1 VQPVSTDVS
10 ARIGTSRQVD
20 RVAAFV
26 ESLQPSSV
34 LDAGCGNGDVAVELQ
49 RRGIDVVGIDIDHD
63 VVIAARSRSP
73 LVRWEHADLA
83 GMQFD
88 HRFDVV
94 AFTSNAL
101 VNCEVHLRRAIM
113 HSAVQHLLPGGAL
126 VSGIMVR
133 DGSSALTVDEYD
145 ALCADCDLQL
155 AERWASWERLPYDD
169 GSLVVSVH
177 RRSTRH
183 NVHDMLF
190 DARATIQRVTPR
202 ELIARLSDRGAP
214 LVVDTRTTTDRVR
227 FGVIDG
233 AIHVPRT
240 VIEWHLDPANGYRH
254 PAVSSFDQPIVVVC
268 NGGYSSSLSAANLV
282 RIGFTDVADLVG
294 GMAAWT
300 AASLPVVAP
309 THSHL
314 DF

>member
-1 VQPVSTDVS
+1 MSTHVSDRVG
-10 ARIGTSRQVD
+10 AAPQVD
-20 RVAAFV
+20 RVADFI

-34 LDAGCGNGDVAVELQ
+34 LDAGCGSGDVAVELQ

-101 VNCEVHLRRAIM
+101 VNCEVHLRRAVL
-113 HSAVQHLLPGGAL
+113 HTAVQHLLPGGAL

-133 DGSSALTVDEYD
+133 DASSALTVEEYD

-155 AERWASWERLPYDD
+155 SQRWATWDREPYEE
-169 GSLVVSVH
+169 GAFVVSVH

-190 DARATIQRVTPR
+190 DARGAIQRVTPR
-202 ELIARLSDRGAP
+202 QLMDWLQDHDSP

-240 VIEWHLDPANGYRH
+240 VVEWHLDPANGYPH
-254 PAVSSFDQPIVVVC
+254 PAVTSFDQPIVVVC

-282 RIGFTDVADLVG
+282 RIGFTNVADMIG
-294 GMAAWT
+294 GMAAWQ
-300 AASLPVVAP
+300 AAGLPTVPP